1 MNASYDIQAGVCG
14 FRTRGTVVSEDSQH
28 VTFCVESDCAKIV
41 DLAQQIAARGPL
53 DAYNEI
59 DTRTESVLMST
70 ARGTLTGYCA
80 GCAVPIGLFKG
91 MQVAAGLALP
101 ADVCITLTQD

>member
-14 FRTRGTVVSEDSQH
+14 FRTRGTAASEDSQH
-28 VTFCVESDCAKIV
+28 VTFCLESDCTKIIE
-41 DLAQQIAARGPL
+41 LAQQIALRGPL

-59 DTRTESVLMST
+59 DPRTESILMAA
-70 ARGTLTGYCA
+70 ARGALTGCCA
-80 GCAVPIGLFKG
+80 GCAVPVGLFKA
-91 MQVAAGLALP
+91 MQVGAGLALP